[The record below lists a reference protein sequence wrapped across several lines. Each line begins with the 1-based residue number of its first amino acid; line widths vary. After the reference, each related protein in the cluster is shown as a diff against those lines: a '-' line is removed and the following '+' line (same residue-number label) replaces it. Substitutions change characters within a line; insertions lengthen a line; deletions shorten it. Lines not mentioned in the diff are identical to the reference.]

1 MMNVLIIILGIVL
14 VLMTLLLSLAYPI
27 ALIAIPLEIAYMIY
41 TYRWNKHRY
50 DPKPSKSAPTK
61 KYIEYTVYPVD
72 QVNADKFFNFYKQDL
87 DENDEY
93 DWSNKELLEES
104 YEDKVYRYAPFKL
117 DYKIEDGNVYAEM
130 DGEYILTG
138 RLKKTDLD
146 RIDGGNYFLYP
157 NIYKKIND
165 ESVVKGQGDH
175 YFGFY
180 IKKEADN

>member
-1 MMNVLIIILGIVL
+1 MSKLILVLGIFIMVGS
-14 VLMTLLLSLAYPI
+14 LLLLLVSPFYLLFTVLGI
-27 ALIAIPLEIAYMIY
+27 GLIFMSERMK
-41 TYRWNKHRY
+41 NEQ
-50 DPKPSKSAPTK
+50 K
-61 KYIEYTVYPVD
+61 KQTQAKRINYIQYSVYPVD

-93 DWSNKELLEES
+93 DWSNKELLEDS

>member
-1 MMNVLIIILGIVL
+1 MIMSKLILVLGIFIIVAS
-14 VLMTLLLSLAYPI
+14 LLLLLVSPLALLFTAFGI
-27 ALIAIPLEIAYMIY
+27 FLIFMSQ
-41 TYRWNKHRY
+41 RK
-50 DPKPSKSAPTK
+50 PKETKQAPTK
-61 KYIEYTVYPVD
+61 RYIEYTVYPVD
-72 QVNADKFFNFYKQDL
+72 QVNSDKFFSFYKQDL
-87 DENDEY
+87 DENEEY
-93 DWSNKELLEES
+93 DWSNKELLEDS
-104 YEDKVYRYAPFKL
+104 YDDKVYRYDPFKL
-117 DYKIEDGNVYAEM
+117 NYKIEDGNVYAEM

-165 ESVVKGQGDH
+165 ESVVKESGDH

>member
-1 MMNVLIIILGIVL
+1 MSKLILVLGIIILVGS
-14 VLMTLLLSLAYPI
+14 LLLLLVSPF
-27 ALIAIPLEIAYMIY
+27 ALLFTAFGIFLIFISQ
-41 TYRWNKHRY
+41 RK
-50 DPKPSKSAPTK
+50 PKETKQAPTK
-61 KYIEYTVYPVD
+61 RYIEYTVYPVD

-87 DENDEY
+87 DENEEY
-93 DWSNKELLEES
+93 DWSNKELLEDS
-104 YEDKVYRYAPFKL
+104 YDDKVYRYDPFKL
-117 DYKIEDGNVYAEM
+117 NYKVEDGNVYAEM

-165 ESVVKGQGDH
+165 ESVVKESGDH

>member
-1 MMNVLIIILGIVL
+1 MIMSKLILVLGIIILVGS
-14 VLMTLLLSLAYPI
+14 LLLLLVSPLALLFTAFGI
-27 ALIAIPLEIAYMIY
+27 FLIIMSEKKQKAES
-41 TYRWNKHRY
+41 T
-50 DPKPSKSAPTK
+50 PKKQTPTK
-61 KYIEYTVYPVD
+61 RYIEYTVYPVD
-72 QVNADKFFNFYKQDL
+72 QVNADKFFSFYKQDL
-87 DENDEY
+87 DENEEY
-93 DWSNKELLEES
+93 DWSNKELLEDS
-104 YEDKVYRYAPFKL
+104 YDDKVYRYDPFKL
-117 DYKIEDGNVYAEM
+117 NYKVEDGNVYAEM

-165 ESVVKGQGDH
+165 ESVVKESGDH

>member
-1 MMNVLIIILGIVL
+1 MSEKKQKAES
-14 VLMTLLLSLAYPI
+14 T
-27 ALIAIPLEIAYMIY
+27 
-41 TYRWNKHRY
+41 
-50 DPKPSKSAPTK
+50 PKTPTK
-61 KYIEYTVYPVD
+61 RYIEYTVYPVD
-72 QVNADKFFNFYKQDL
+72 QVNADKFFSFYKQDL
-87 DENDEY
+87 DENEEY
-93 DWSNKELLEES
+93 DWSNKELLEDS
-104 YEDKVYRYAPFKL
+104 YDDKVYRYDPFKL
-117 DYKIEDGNVYAEM
+117 NYKVEDGNVYAEM

-165 ESVVKGQGDH
+165 ESVVKESGDH

>member
-1 MMNVLIIILGIVL
+1 MYKFQFIGGIVL
-14 VLMTLLLSLAYPI
+14 TVIGVLATLTLSPFFLI
-27 ALIAIPLEIAYMIY
+27 VALFGALHIWAGKTNLKAQERQKQYK
-41 TYRWNKHRY
+41 RSRVN
-50 DPKPSKSAPTK
+50 
-61 KYIEYTVYPVD
+61 YIEYTVYPVD

-87 DENDEY
+87 DENDVY
-93 DWSNKELLEES
+93 DWSNKELLEDS

-130 DGEYILTG
+130 DGEYVLTG

-146 RIDGGNYFLYP
+146 RIDDGNYFLYP

-165 ESVVKGQGDH
+165 ESVVKGSGDH

>member
-1 MMNVLIIILGIVL
+1 MIMSKLILVLGIFIIVAS
-14 VLMTLLLSLAYPI
+14 LLLLLVSPLALLFTAFGI
-27 ALIAIPLEIAYMIY
+27 FLIFMSQ
-41 TYRWNKHRY
+41 RK
-50 DPKPSKSAPTK
+50 PKETKQTPTK
-61 KYIEYTVYPVD
+61 RYIEYTVYPVD
-72 QVNADKFFNFYKQDL
+72 QVNADKFFSFYKQDL
-87 DENDEY
+87 DENEEY
-93 DWSNKELLEES
+93 DWSNKELLEDS
-104 YEDKVYRYAPFKL
+104 YDDKVYRYDPFKL
-117 DYKIEDGNVYAEM
+117 NYKVEDGNVYAEM

-165 ESVVKGQGDH
+165 ESVVKESGDH